1 MRFGCKLIIYLLC
14 VAFLLTGCKT
24 TLWRPESGVW
34 YCEELQMQL
43 SFDSEVP
50 CFVTQNGTEV
60 NCTWFN
66 NRGSVYIM
74 VCYLTKDYDYI
85 TVLDGKYVDLTDD
98 SYIVEDMDTGIQYTF
113 YLSTGDG
120 SVVPSDEP
128 KIDPK

>member
-120 SVVPSDEP
+120 SVVPSDES

>member
-113 YLSTGDG
+113 YLSRGDG
-120 SVVPSDEP
+120 SVR
-128 KIDPK
+128 

>member
-66 NRGSVYIM
+66 NSGSVYIT

-85 TVLDGKYVDLTDD
+85 TILDGKYVDLTDD

-113 YLSTGDG
+113 YLSRGDG
-120 SVVPSDEP
+120 SVR
-128 KIDPK
+128 

>member
-66 NRGSVYIM
+66 NSGSVYIT

-85 TVLDGKYVDLTDD
+85 TILDGKYVDLTDD
-98 SYIVEDMDTGIQYTF
+98 SYIVENMDTGIQYIF
-113 YLSTGDG
+113 CKIGDS
-120 SVVPSDEP
+120 SVVPSDESP
-128 KIDPK
+128 K